1 VPYLVALLVITI
13 ALDIH
18 FAAFILFLATVLAMG
33 LPFSRASS
41 KPSSRVPKPPSE
53 ESIARLLAVKRKQV
67 IARHGGLLQDQV
79 AQNHV
84 KNVGERLTV
93 AAGLSP
99 GSISFCILSCPEPRA
114 MALPPSIVMITTGI
128 YRTLRSESELAAIFA
143 HEVGHIAA
151 NTWSID
157 CRRRTNCQ
165 QHQTSRCHRNRQC
178 REHQADRLAITY
190 LARAGFNRNALVSFL
205 WHSMKNNVQRGYRHD
220 LRDDPHSSHPS
231 VPDRIA
237 AINEMVK
244 STCDPRSPQFI
255 AQKKSGDTP

>member
-1 VPYLVALLVITI
+1 MPYLVALLVITI
-13 ALDIH
+13 ALDIN

-41 KPSSRVPKPPSE
+41 KTSSRAPKPPSE
-53 ESIARLLAVKRKQV
+53 ETIARLLAVKRKQV
-67 IARHGGLLQDQV
+67 IAQHGGLLQDQV
-79 AQNHV
+79 AQDHV
-84 KNVGERLTV
+84 KNVGERLTL

-165 QHQTSRCHRNRQC
+165 QNQTGRCHRNSQC
-178 REHQADRLAITY
+178 REYQADQLAVTY
-190 LARAGFNRNALVSFL
+190 LAKAGYNRNALVSFL
-205 WHSMKNNVQRGYRHD
+205 WRSMQNNVRSGYRHD
-220 LRDDPHSSHPS
+220 LRDDPRSSHPS

-244 STCDPRSPQFI
+244 ATYDPQSPQFI
-255 AQKKSGDTP
+255 AQKKSDDTP